1 MKKISLLVILWLT
14 LIVPFAANADTKSS
28 DNQSSDNQ
36 ISQNNDHENEGG
48 TSFKG
53 LSERDPYVM
62 TKEGSDSFTY
72 RNLTESGK
80 TDSFFSITEGDTHVF
95 SASVSSDDSSTRMTP
110 TLIDVSTGKTVALNH
125 EGNYY
130 TYSGLVSGHEYD
142 FEVNYTVS
150 PHSSATVYTTVAVA
164 AVPEPKQWGMMVTGL
179 LLIATKV
186 KKAKKSAN
194 TQRSVYA

>member
-1 MKKISLLVILWLT
+1 MKKISLLVILWVT

-28 DNQSSDNQ
+28 DNQV
-36 ISQNNDHENEGG
+36 SQNNDHENEGD

-53 LSERDPYVM
+53 LSESDPYVM

-80 TDSFFSITEGDTHVF
+80 TDSFFSITEGNTHVF

-110 TLIDVSTGKTVALNH
+110 TLFDVSTGKTVALNH
-125 EGNYY
+125 EGSHY
-130 TYSGLVSGHEYD
+130 TYGGLVSGHEYD

-150 PHSSATVYTTVAVA
+150 PHSSTTVYTTVAVA
-164 AVPEPKQWGMMVTGL
+164 AVPEPEQWGMMITGL
-179 LLIATKV
+179 LLVATKV
-186 KKAKKSAN
+186 RKAKKSAN
-194 TQRSVYA
+194 TQSSVYA